1 MAIKPSPHGWRM
13 ATGTAAAQGM
23 RISNRKRRST
33 LRGELSPVGVC
44 MVGEDRELLD
54 GELLVDFRECSQ
66 AIANRGAL
74 DSHVEGNKVNI
85 AAEGVATA

>member
-1 MAIKPSPHGWRM
+1 
-13 ATGTAAAQGM
+13 
-23 RISNRKRRST
+23 
-33 LRGELSPVGVC
+33 

-74 DSHVEGNKVNI
+74 DSHVDGKKVNI
-85 AAEGVATA
+85 TAEGVAPA